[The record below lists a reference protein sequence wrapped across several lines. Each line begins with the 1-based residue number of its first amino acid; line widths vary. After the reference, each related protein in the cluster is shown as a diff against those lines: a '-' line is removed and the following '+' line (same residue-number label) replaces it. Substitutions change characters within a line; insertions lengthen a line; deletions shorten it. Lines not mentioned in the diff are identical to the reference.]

1 MFQKGSQL
9 LYDLFI
15 YSLFIFVFQYEE
27 YHMIYNTLAH
37 IGDSVPCQISWLGS
51 DNKPL
56 DVQSVQA
63 TLFHYVENVR
73 TVLTGPI
80 NMVVTDQA
88 HRYVCRFTIPE
99 SVLGQT
105 VFVEFKAELVADN
118 TLVYGEQTIS
128 VSTKDNFINVV

>member
-1 MFQKGSQL
+1 
-9 LYDLFI
+9 
-15 YSLFIFVFQYEE
+15 
-27 YHMIYNTLAH
+27 MIYNTLAH

-56 DVQSVQA
+56 DVQNVQV

-73 TVLTGPI
+73 TILSGP
-80 NMVVTDQA
+80 NDMVATDQA
-88 HRYVCRFTIPE
+88 HRFVYRFTIPD

-105 VFVEFKAELVADN
+105 VFVEFKAELVADD

-128 VSTKDNFINVV
+128 VSSKDNFIRVV